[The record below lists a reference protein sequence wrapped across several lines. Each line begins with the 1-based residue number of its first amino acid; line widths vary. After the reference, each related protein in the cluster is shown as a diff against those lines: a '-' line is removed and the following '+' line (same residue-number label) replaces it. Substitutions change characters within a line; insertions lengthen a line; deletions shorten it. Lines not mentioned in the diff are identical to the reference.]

1 MKTPSASNADYSPV
15 RDFILLR
22 PEIEPDITEGG
33 IVIPDQSRRTL
44 NEGEIIKIGP
54 ECSAELKVGHHVVF
68 SAASEYKLMMPDGTL
83 VLVVSESN
91 LILTRPPVKKLFPAN

>member
-22 PEIEPDITEGG
+22 PEIEPETSEGG
-33 IVIPDQSRRTL
+33 IIIPDQARRTL

-54 ECSAELKVGHHVVF
+54 ECSADLKVGHHVVF
-68 SAASEYKLMMPDGTL
+68 AAASEYKLLMPDGALL
-83 VLVVSESN
+83 VVVSESN